1 MTGKS
6 GIAAF
11 LTSMLLLAAA
21 DWLLPGAEHGDEWW
35 LSIPGFFVLFGFA
48 GCVLIIWISK
58 KLGGLG
64 LQQPETYYEPGG
76 DREGDR
82 DADRDEEEGHVD

>member
-21 DWLLPGAEHGDEWW
+21 DWLLPGAEHGDEW

-76 DREGDR
+76 DREGDW